1 MKTTDRPV
9 RLAILGAGHIG
20 ARHAA
25 CAEQIAEGEVVAV
38 WSRTPASASA
48 LAERVGART
57 CATLQEVADARD
69 VDAAIVCTPNAFH
82 AEPAVAMARGGK
94 HVICEKPLARTL
106 AQAEE
111 IIEATAD
118 AGVQLLVAHVV
129 RFFPAFRRLY
139 DQIQG
144 SAVGQPA
151 VIRMARETAKPPTGW
166 RTDVALSG
174 GALLEMGVHDF
185 DWLQWACGRAQRVYC
200 RAISRGGYSAPD
212 YALTTIRLWSG
223 AIAHIESSMVAS
235 DGFRT
240 HGEIAGDAGLLAYDS
255 DQDTALRVN
264 RSATEAERPSKGAPA
279 LYIPTTFT
287 VESPFVTQLRHFCR
301 CIRGQE
307 EPLITPQEAVGALRV
322 GLAALESAESGRAV
336 SL

>member
-1 MKTTDRPV
+1 MAQPVTPV

-25 CAEQIAEGEVVAV
+25 CAQQIPEAEVVAV
-38 WSRTPASASA
+38 WSRTPSHAAA
-48 LAERVGART
+48 LADKVGART
-57 CATLQEVADARD
+57 CDTLEDVAGAPD

-82 AEPAVAMARGGK
+82 AEAAVAMARGGK

-111 IIEATAD
+111 IIQATED
-118 AGVQLLVAHVV
+118 AGVLLLVAHVL
-129 RFFPAFRRLY
+129 RFYPAFRRLY
-139 DQIQG
+139 DLIQG
-144 SAVGQPA
+144 GAVGQPA
-151 VIRMARETAKPPTGW
+151 VIRMGRETAKSPTGW
-166 RTDVALSG
+166 RTDLAVSG

-185 DWLQWACGRAQRVYC
+185 DWLLWACGRAQRVYC
-200 RAISRGGYSAPD
+200 RAISRDGHSAPD
-212 YALTTIRLWSG
+212 YALTTVRLWSG
-223 AIAHIESSMVAS
+223 AIAHIESSMVGS
-235 DGFRT
+235 TGFRT

-255 DQDTALRVN
+255 DQDTALRVHLP
-264 RSATEAERPSKGAPA
+264 EAQVSGAVQ
-279 LYIPTTFT
+279 IPTTHT

-307 EPLITPQEAVGALRV
+307 EPLITPQEALDALRL